1 MTFAIEIIH
10 SLDYVGFNQNV
21 YCNFTGNSLY
31 DKKKTK
37 LMNVFFHHY
46 IQYFTSWI
54 SIICFQLC
62 VEKSLNENV
71 EKLVLQF
78 SIPLHVYTLK
88 PSFSISQLVV

>member
-1 MTFAIEIIH
+1 
-10 SLDYVGFNQNV
+10 
-21 YCNFTGNSLY
+21 
-31 DKKKTK
+31 
-37 LMNVFFHHY
+37 MNVFFHHY

-78 SIPLHVYTLK
+78 SISLHVYTLQR